1 MKRNEI
7 WKTAAAFLLSTLL
20 LLPSMAGAAD
30 ELEQVDTR
38 VLIDISGSM
47 KENDPQN
54 LRRSA
59 LRLLVGLLP
68 AETRA
73 GVWTFGQYVNMQ
85 IKLGVIDDAWKK
97 RARAEAGK
105 IHSRGLYTNI
115 ELALKR
121 ATNDWSGAPKIYRR
135 SIILLTDGMVDVSK
149 DASKDQQ
156 SRNRI
161 LDEIVPHLKSL
172 GVAVHTIALSE
183 RADHE
188 LMRQLS
194 ESTGGWYEQVNS
206 ADRLQRVFLKM
217 FEKVSRPD
225 TVPLKDNRFT
235 IDKSISEATL
245 LIFRRE
251 GSEPSRIK
259 PPKGYSFE
267 ADNAP
272 SNVQW
277 HRDRGYDLLTIKNP
291 QAGEWSI
298 QADMDPDNR
307 VMIVTDLKMKST
319 ALPSRMLVG
328 EAMPIEVMFTEHGEI
343 ISKKRFLRMVNI
355 TSERWAKDGL
365 SEPRPVV
372 DNGQGDDEKAN
383 DGRFTFRF
391 GEGVDEGV
399 GELIISA
406 KGATF
411 VREQRQLYEILQPG
425 FLELTPATDGA
436 GRFNLKVTLEA
447 DMLKRD
453 SIHFDAQLVG
463 EEASSKIIL
472 KPSGEG
478 VYTSQLD
485 PASFHGDRQLKVKL
499 TAQSQNDQPVNHRF
513 SSIKIVGSAAE
524 VEEPPPPVEKIE
536 EATPEEPAT
545 ESEKEDEAVTEEE
558 PETGGGLQQALIL
571 FAAGNAILII
581 VGGGIYWFMRRK
593 SKNPSLEDDEEIE
606 DDD

>member
-1 MKRNEI
+1 M
-7 WKTAAAFLLSTLL
+7 AVAFLLSVLL
-20 LLPSMAGAAD
+20 LIPSIVGAANVPS
-30 ELEQVDTR
+30 QVDTR

-85 IKLGVIDDAWKK
+85 IKLGVVDESWKK
-97 RARAEAGK
+97 RARIAAGK

-115 ELALKR
+115 ELVLQK
-121 ATNDWSGAPKIYRR
+121 ATEDWSGEQKVYRR

-149 DASKDQQ
+149 DSAKDER

-161 LDEIVPHLKSL
+161 IEELIPHLKSL
-172 GVAVHTIALSE
+172 GVAVHTIALSK

-188 LMRQLS
+188 LMRKLS
-194 ESTGGWYEQVNS
+194 KSTGGWYEQVNS

-251 GSEPSRIK
+251 GGEPSRIM
-259 PPKGYSFE
+259 PPKGHSFE

-272 SNVQW
+272 SNVEW
-277 HRDRGYDLLTIKNP
+277 HRDQGYDLLTIKNP
-291 QAGEWSI
+291 PAGEWRI

-319 ALPSRMLVG
+319 ALPSRLLVG
-328 EAMPIEVMFTEHGEI
+328 EEMPIEVEFTEQGERVT
-343 ISKKRFLRMVNI
+343 KKRFLRMVSV
-355 TSERWAKDGL
+355 TSERWGKDGL

-372 DNGQGDDEKAN
+372 DNGKGEDKTAN

-391 GEGVDEGV
+391 GEGADEGT
-399 GELIISA
+399 GELIINA

-425 FLELTPATDGA
+425 FLEVIPSVNESDHLDI
-436 GRFNLKVTLEA
+436 KVTVAA
-447 DMLKRD
+447 DLLKTESINFNVQLKGDGESTNISLKRQKKGLYSGQID
-453 SIHFDAQLVG
+453 LTTFQG
-463 EEASSKIIL
+463 EQK
-472 KPSGEG
+472 
-478 VYTSQLD
+478 
-485 PASFHGDRQLKVKL
+485 LKVKL
-499 TAQSQNDQPVNHRF
+499 RAKSQNGRNVTHTFKSVNVEG
-513 SSIKIVGSAAE
+513 IGSE
-524 VEEPPPPVEKIE
+524 EEPPPVKEEEKSEAAAEPKKEEPVAEE
-536 EATPEEPAT
+536 EAPK
-545 ESEKEDEAVTEEE
+545 EKS
-558 PETGGGLQQALIL
+558 GGLQQALIL
-571 FAAGNAILII
+571 FAAGNVILIL
-581 VGGGIYWFMRRK
+581 VGGGVYWFIRRK
-593 SKNPSLEDDEEIE
+593 NKSSPTLEDEEI
-606 DDD
+606 DDKDE

>member
-1 MKRNEI
+1 MKKNER
-7 WKTAAAFLLSTLL
+7 WKAAVVFLLSGLL
-20 LLPSMAGAAD
+20 LIPSMVGAANAP
-30 ELEQVDTR
+30 EQVDTR

-85 IKLGVIDDAWKK
+85 IKLGVVDESWKK
-97 RARAEAGK
+97 RARIAAGK
-105 IHSRGLYTNI
+105 IHSRGLYTDI
-115 ELALKR
+115 ELVLQK
-121 ATNDWSGAPKIYRR
+121 ATNDWSGEPKSYRR
-135 SIILLTDGMVDVSK
+135 SIILLTDGMVDISK
-149 DASKDQQ
+149 DAAKDKR
-156 SRNRI
+156 SRERI
-161 LDEIVPHLKSL
+161 IDELIPHLKSL

-188 LMRQLS
+188 LMRKLS
-194 ESTGGWYEQVNS
+194 KSTGGWYEQVNS
-206 ADRLQRVFLKM
+206 ADRLQRVFLKL

-251 GSEPSRIK
+251 GSEPSRIM

-277 HRDRGYDLLTIKNP
+277 HRDQGYDLLTIKNP
-291 QAGEWSI
+291 PAGEWRI

-319 ALPSRMLVG
+319 ALPSRLLIG
-328 EAMPIEVMFTEHGEI
+328 EEMPIEVMFMEEGRRVTQ
-343 ISKKRFLRMVNI
+343 KRFLGMVNV
-355 TSERWAKDGL
+355 TSERWGKDGL
-365 SEPRPVV
+365 SEPRPVA
-372 DNGQGDDEKAN
+372 DNGKGDDETAG
-383 DGRFTFRF
+383 DGLFSFRF
-391 GEGVDEGV
+391 GKGLDEGT

-425 FLELTPATDGA
+425 YLELIPAVDESDGLDVKVTLA
-436 GRFNLKVTLEA
+436 ADMLRTETISFDVQLKSDDESTEIRLKRQGKGLYSGQIDLTTFQGEQQLKVT
-447 DMLKRD
+447 
-453 SIHFDAQLVG
+453 F
-463 EEASSKIIL
+463 
-472 KPSGEG
+472 
-478 VYTSQLD
+478 
-485 PASFHGDRQLKVKL
+485 
-499 TAQSQNDQPVNHRF
+499 TAKSQNGRSVAHTF
-513 SSIKIVGSAAE
+513 KSIT
-524 VEEPPPPVEKIE
+524 VEGRATEKEPPPPEKREQPEANVE
-536 EATPEEPAT
+536 P
-545 ESEKEDEAVTEEE
+545 EKEDAVTEEDE
-558 PETGGGLQQALIL
+558 PKEKGGGLQQALIL
-571 FAAGNAILII
+571 FAAGNVILIL

-593 SKNPSLEDDEEIE
+593 SKSDPSIE
-606 DDD
+606 DEDIEDKD